1 MTQPHELDHYIGRL
15 SGEGPSHPRQK
26 IVHWLKTSG
35 HGDAIARFSDLYA
48 QAVARHAGKDF
59 VAKDSF
65 ASYEAFGHLFGQPG
79 DPVIDGQ
86 WADVVGARA
95 S

>member
-1 MTQPHELDHYIGRL
+1 MTQSHELDHYIGRL
-15 SGEGPSHPRQK
+15 SGEGPDHPRQK
-26 IVHWLKTSG
+26 IIHWLKTSG
-35 HGDAIARFSDLYA
+35 REDAVAHFNSLYA
-48 QAVARHAGKDF
+48 QAVACHAGKDLT
-59 VAKDSF
+59 AKDSF